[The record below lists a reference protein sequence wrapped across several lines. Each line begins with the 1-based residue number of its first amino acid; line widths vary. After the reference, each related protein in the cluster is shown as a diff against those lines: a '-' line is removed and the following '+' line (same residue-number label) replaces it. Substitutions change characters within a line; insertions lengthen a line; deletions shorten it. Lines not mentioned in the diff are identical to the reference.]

1 MQELPKNR
9 IIENLYYI
17 MKDKVFSKQKELSDE
32 LGISSGH
39 ISMWF
44 NTSRTEIIPATPK
57 NVLAIANLGY
67 NPDWFFYGIG
77 DPKKV

>member
-17 MKDKVFSKQKELSDE
+17 VKDKGFSKQKELSDE

-44 NTSRTEIIPATPK
+44 KYNEYHK
-57 NVLAIANLGY
+57 LQQGY
-67 NPDWFFYGIG
+67 GS
-77 DPKKV
+77 KT